1 MKLNLFRGSIHRH
14 QWIQLVSSLRNLM
27 LERDRSKWMGWKY
40 LCIRFQMFDRC
51 KLMAWMSTFSFLS
64 CRWCLPSPKSI
75 LLDKGDY
82 TAIPMEGTAALT
94 PWNFARCSKFTVV
107 PGTIVHYDEMMR
119 RLRFRIFW
127 HDADTLSPFEHWHGK
142 GDDVTYK
149 EVTVTEFSD
158 FPFEKWKCHSLR
170 FAIVTILVLS

>member
-1 MKLNLFRGSIHRH
+1 
-14 QWIQLVSSLRNLM
+14 M
-27 LERDRSKWMGWKY
+27 LERKRSKWMGWKC
-40 LCIRFQMFDRC
+40 LCIRFQMLDHC
-51 KLMAWMSTFSFLS
+51 KLMARMSTFSFLS
-64 CRWCLPSPKSI
+64 SRWCLPSAKSQVHTFGQGR
-75 LLDKGDY
+75 LYGY
-82 TAIPMEGTAALT
+82 THGGEGTAALT
-94 PWNFARCSKFTVV
+94 PWNFARCSKFTFVR
-107 PGTIVHYDEMMR
+107 GTIVHYDEMTR
-119 RLRFRIFW
+119 RLRFQTFW

>member
-1 MKLNLFRGSIHRH
+1 MS
-14 QWIQLVSSLRNLM
+14 
-27 LERDRSKWMGWKY
+27 ERKRSKWMGWKC
-40 LCIRFQMFDRC
+40 LCIRFQMLDHC
-51 KLMAWMSTFSFLS
+51 KLMARMSTFSFLS
-64 CRWCLPSPKSI
+64 SRWCLPSAKSQEHTFGQGR
-75 LLDKGDY
+75 LYGY
-82 TAIPMEGTAALT
+82 THGG
-94 PWNFARCSKFTVV
+94 NCSSYPLKFCQVFKIHCW
-107 PGTIVHYDEMMR
+107 TIVHYDEMMR

-142 GDDVTYK
+142 GDDVTSK

>member
-1 MKLNLFRGSIHRH
+1 MS
-14 QWIQLVSSLRNLM
+14 
-27 LERDRSKWMGWKY
+27 ERKRSKWMGWKY

-94 PWNFARCSKFTVV
+94 PWNFARCSKFTFVR
-107 PGTIVHYDEMMR
+107 GTIVHYDEMTR
-119 RLRFRIFW
+119 RLRFQIFW
-127 HDADTLSPFEHWHGK
+127 YDADTLSPFEPRDYVERCHGK
-142 GDDVTYK
+142 EDDATFQRGDCNRIFR
-149 EVTVTEFSD
+149 FSI
-158 FPFEKWKCHSLR
+158 WKMKMSLPQPLIIIR
-170 FAIVTILVLS
+170 ILVLS